1 MNIPKK
7 WTSIAES
14 YSGTWT
20 SLPDA
25 VMEIA
30 DAVEMQGKGMI
41 LMAQRRK
48 KVPAGTLYAPMEL
61 LIKAK
66 KPEKKGK

>member
-7 WTSIAES
+7 WTAIAES
-14 YSGTWT
+14 YSGAWT
-20 SLPDA
+20 NLPDA
-25 VMEIA
+25 VLNVA
-30 DAVEMQGKGMI
+30 DATEMHGKGMI

-48 KVPAGTLYAPMEL
+48 KVPAGTPYAPMEL